1 MDFMTVVVLFYVVWL
16 VESSCQVW
24 TIGGLELGVKDFN
37 IANKVRI

>member
-16 VESSCQVW
+16 VESSCQLW
-24 TIGGLELGVKDFN
+24 TIGGLALGVKDFN